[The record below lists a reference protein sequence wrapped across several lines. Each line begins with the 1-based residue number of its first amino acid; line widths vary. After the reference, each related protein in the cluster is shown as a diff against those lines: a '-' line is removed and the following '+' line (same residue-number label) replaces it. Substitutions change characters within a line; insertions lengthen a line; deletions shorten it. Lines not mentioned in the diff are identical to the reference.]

1 MCDLL
6 SAIAKDIGYDFER
19 VQLQTA
25 IYSPIAHGEIEN
37 DQLKIRKGL
46 ASIITDEGT
55 IKWRLLVFPAER
67 RVKFIDPIRYSQY
80 LISAN
85 LTNYQG
91 VDYG

>member
-37 DQLKIRKGL
+37 DH
-46 ASIITDEGT
+46 
-55 IKWRLLVFPAER
+55 
-67 RVKFIDPIRYSQY
+67 
-80 LISAN
+80 
-85 LTNYQG
+85 
-91 VDYG
+91 

>member
-37 DQLKIRKGL
+37 DQLKR
-46 ASIITDEGT
+46 
-55 IKWRLLVFPAER
+55 R
-67 RVKFIDPIRYSQY
+67 RVWHQYS
-80 LISAN
+80 
-85 LTNYQG
+85 LTMDGCIVLLPLSDKEEKLTAELRHIQQSLKSVNGTLQHT
-91 VDYG
+91 